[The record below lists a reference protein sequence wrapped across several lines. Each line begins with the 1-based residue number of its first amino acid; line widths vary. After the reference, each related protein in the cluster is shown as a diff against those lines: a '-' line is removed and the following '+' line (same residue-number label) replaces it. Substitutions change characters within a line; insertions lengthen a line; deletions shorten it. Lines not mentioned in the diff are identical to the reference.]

1 MLKKF
6 AIRTLPFL
14 AAWCLGLYLVPR
26 VIELANYQDSQIQV
40 YDAGIQMLA
49 KGDLKTAPKALSQ
62 SAKLFSA
69 AKEDRTWTER
79 FLLPVAD
86 QEVAALAYFH
96 IGNILMQS
104 DPEKAL
110 GFYVESLRWNSGQR
124 MLQGV
129 NGRDDPMHQYGRD
142 FCVDLTKKSAGSG
155 PVASEE
161 CQVLRLQKEADDTRN
176 NMMALLAKHPELGEK
191 LKNAASAGPGPE
203 KGQGG
208 KPGGKD
214 DLPGENAAPKQGH
227 DDNRKI

>member
-14 AAWCLGLYLVPR
+14 AAFSLGLYLLPR

-40 YDAGIQMLA
+40 YDVALKMLA
-49 KGDLKTAPKALSQ
+49 AGDMKTAPKALSQ
-62 SAKLFSA
+62 SAKLYSA
-69 AKEDRTWTER
+69 DKEDRTWSER
-79 FLLPVAD
+79 FLLPVPD
-86 QEVAALAYFH
+86 KEVAALAYFH
-96 IGNILMQS
+96 MGNVLMQS

-110 GFYVESLRWNSGQR
+110 GFYVESLRYNSGQR

-142 FCVDLTKKSAGSG
+142 FCVNLSDKSAFSG
-155 PVASEE
+155 PVSGEE

-176 NMMALLAKHPELGEK
+176 NMMALLAKHPELAEK
-191 LKNAASAGPGPE
+191 LKNAASAGPGPQ
-203 KGQGG
+203 KGSGG

-214 DLPGENAAPKQGH
+214 DLPGDNAGPKQGH